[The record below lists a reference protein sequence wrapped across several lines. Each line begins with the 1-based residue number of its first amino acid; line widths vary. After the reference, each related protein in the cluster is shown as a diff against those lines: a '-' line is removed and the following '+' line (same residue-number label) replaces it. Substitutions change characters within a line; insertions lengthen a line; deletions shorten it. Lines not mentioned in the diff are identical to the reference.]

1 MAIKPRQ
8 KPTPAAPEASSQQLQ
23 GNAAVAPIPSSQ
35 PIFGEPA
42 PSPDPKAFVVK
53 HLSDNPLYNALNK
66 KLLQA
71 LPPPREGANL
81 VLKLADVLGEKSVQK
96 IHSAGRIVFHSV
108 GDTGPIAGP
117 ENQSLVADKMVEDF
131 KEDDPADAPSLFF
144 HLGDVVYSFGEGKYY
159 YDQFYEPYRNYPAPI
174 FAIAGNHDGMVYGG
188 DQSPTLEA
196 FLNNFCS
203 AAFQKRPEAG
213 SLHRTSMI
221 QPGVYFT
228 LDAPFVRI
236 IGLYSNV
243 LEDPG
248 VISSQGDKNSP
259 VGDQQIAFLKDQ
271 LNAAK
276 QYQGALLIAVH
287 HPPFTGGSH
296 HGGSPKMLAEID
308 QVCKDTG
315 VWPHAVLSGHA
326 HNYQRFTRTVNNHD
340 IPFIVAGGGGH
351 AITSLRSKKS
361 GGPLRVPMQL
371 AADLIFE
378 NYDDSE
384 FGYLRIVA
392 NNDTL
397 RMEFHAVG
405 PSADKAG
412 VDAVTVD
419 LKSHTMI
426 SN

>member
-1 MAIKPRQ
+1 MATKPR
-8 KPTPAAPEASSQQLQ
+8 KKSSPLTTEASSQQPAT
-23 GNAAVAPIPSSQ
+23 NTAVAPIPSSQ

-71 LPPPREGANL
+71 VPPPRDGASL
-81 VLKLADVLGEKSVQK
+81 VLKLADILGEKSVQK
-96 IHSAGRIVFHSV
+96 IQAAGHIVFHSV
-108 GDTGPIAGP
+108 GDTGPITSP
-117 ENQSLVADKMVEDF
+117 ENQSTVADKMADDF
-131 KEDDPADAPSLFF
+131 KEDDSADVPSFFF
-144 HLGDVVYSFGEGKYY
+144 HLGDVVYSFGEAKYY

-174 FAIAGNHDGMVYGG
+174 FAIAGNHDGMVYSG
-188 DQSPTLEA
+188 DGSPSLEA
-196 FLNNFCS
+196 FRNNFCS
-203 AAFQKRPEAG
+203 ATFEKRPEAG

-259 VGDQQIAFLKDQ
+259 VGDQQIAFLKEQ
-271 LNAAK
+271 LSAAK
-276 QYQGALLIAVH
+276 EYKGALLIAVH

-296 HGGSPKMLAEID
+296 HGGSPRMLAEID
-308 QVCKDTG
+308 QACKDAG

-326 HNYQRFTRTVNNHD
+326 HNYQRFTRTVNNND
-340 IPFIVAGGGGH
+340 IPYIIAGSGGH
-351 AITSLRSKKS
+351 AVTSLRSKKS

-371 AADLIFE
+371 APELIFE

-384 FGYLRIVA
+384 FGYLRIVS

-397 RMEFHAVG
+397 RIEFHALG
-405 PSADKAG
+405 PGPDKAG
-412 VDAVTVD
+412 IDTVTVD
-419 LKSHTMI
+419 LKSRTMI